1 MNRAVLGAAI
11 ALGAGLAS
19 GVRADGLTAPAGL
32 PLPAP
37 APGAL
42 PRPVAPPA
50 APNTYLLAAD
60 DVLSVKAVNF
70 PDLSTEVTV
79 SPDGTITV
87 PLLPPLLVTGKTTT
101 DVARLLARQWDEYVV
116 RPTVG
121 VSLVHKRAQ
130 SVLVYGSIA
139 RAGTIEYHPLLRIL
153 SALAENGG
161 AAPTGDLAA
170 VTVTHPDGTGQ
181 TLDLSRP
188 ETKGGTGK
196 DIILQAGDV
205 IYIPERRSQFSV
217 VGEVGRPGSFD
228 YKDEMTVLDA
238 LTQVGGVKDTADLAG
253 ATLVH
258 GGTERPLN
266 LDALLRRGDLSGNAR
281 LSPGDRILVPE
292 IHNRTYVF
300 GAVGR
305 PGYYAFKPGDRVLDA
320 LNASTPD
327 HEADLARVNVIH
339 VDKIN
344 NTAVV
349 KTVDINKVLTK
360 GEMQANVPLQ
370 AGDVLY
376 VPDKRHKIGFQE
388 VLSALSG
395 LSVVSSAT
403 RLLTGH

>member
-1 MNRAVLGAAI
+1 MNRAVMNRVVMNRAVLGAAI

-32 PLPAP
+32 PLPA
-37 APGAL
+37 AA
-42 PRPVAPPA
+42 PA

-87 PLLPPLLVTGKTTT
+87 PLLPPLLVTGRTTT
-101 DVARLLARQWDEYVV
+101 DIARLLARQWDEYVV

-121 VSLVHKRAQ
+121 VSLVRKRAQ

-188 ETKGGTGK
+188 ETKGGTEK

-300 GAVGR
+300 GAVGH

-339 VDKIN
+339 VDKAK
-344 NTAVV
+344 NTAAVN
-349 KTVDINKVLTK
+349 TVDINKVLTK

-388 VLSALSG
+388 GLSALSG